1 MKISFSPL
9 GQLGANFYL
18 VSDEVTGETMAIDPG
33 AEADVA
39 IELTKQSGGTL
50 KYIVLTHAHIDH
62 IGALDA
68 MKNEF
73 SVPVVIGKEEA
84 ISLNDNSMNLCCA
97 FGAKSPSTHA
107 DILVSDGDTLML
119 GHNRVEFI
127 HTPGHTKGGICILCN
142 NMLISGDTIFR
153 MSVGR
158 TDFPGGSF
166 AQLQSSIKNKIY
178 TLQPDTVIYPG
189 HGESTTV
196 EYEMKH
202 YFKDWF

>member
-50 KYIVLTHAHIDH
+50 KYIVLTHAHVDH

-73 SVPVVIGKEEA
+73 FT
-84 ISLNDNSMNLCCA
+84 N
-97 FGAKSPSTHA
+97 
-107 DILVSDGDTLML
+107 
-119 GHNRVEFI
+119 
-127 HTPGHTKGGICILCN
+127 
-142 NMLISGDTIFR
+142 
-153 MSVGR
+153 
-158 TDFPGGSF
+158 
-166 AQLQSSIKNKIY
+166 
-178 TLQPDTVIYPG
+178 
-189 HGESTTV
+189 
-196 EYEMKH
+196 
-202 YFKDWF
+202 